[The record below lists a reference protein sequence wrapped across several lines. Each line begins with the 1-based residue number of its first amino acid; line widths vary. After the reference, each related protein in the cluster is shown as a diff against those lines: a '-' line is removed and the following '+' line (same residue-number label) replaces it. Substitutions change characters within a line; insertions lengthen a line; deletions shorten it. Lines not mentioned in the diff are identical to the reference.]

1 MVLPQLSPRRDDARK
16 PLLRCHHLRLT
27 RSDYN
32 VFFAARIQY
41 LYTSR
46 AKIYM
51 TRIIWGDDPL
61 PLFSDEKKIGF
72 ESLYNF
78 QSKDVGSVNKHHV
91 QMGLPEGHSM
101 LVHDAIEGKQYQ
113 AILASM
119 STVPGRKRK
128 AEHAMW
134 KHVKT
139 TSTSFAWLSPELA
152 NAFCWDALQKDGIWK
167 YGNFGVAHLGL
178 G

>member
-1 MVLPQLSPRRDDARK
+1 
-16 PLLRCHHLRLT
+16 
-27 RSDYN
+27 
-32 VFFAARIQY
+32 
-41 LYTSR
+41 
-46 AKIYM
+46 
-51 TRIIWGDDPL
+51 
-61 PLFSDEKKIGF
+61 
-72 ESLYNF
+72 
-78 QSKDVGSVNKHHV
+78 
-91 QMGLPEGHSM
+91 M

-139 TSTSFAWLSPELA
+139 ASASFAWLSPELA

-167 YGNFGVAHLGL
+167 YGNLGVAHLGL
-178 G
+178 GRDFSAQFVIQDLYFIWGKHAVPKILRCLHE